1 MSLTS
6 MLEAAGRGGTVDVEL
21 GWTQGRAIFGG
32 LTGAL
37 LVAAMKG
44 RIAELS
50 ATTGKPAVLP
60 PLRSVT
66 VSFVGPAT
74 PGPGVIEAEIL
85 RVGSNVTQSQATL
98 RQSGEV
104 VATALA
110 AFGKHRESTLAVTPT
125 HPAPALPDPTT
136 LEPFP
141 YLEKLTPEF
150 YRFLELRQVG
160 GELPYSGAESH
171 GLSGW
176 TSLRE
181 APEGFEEEH
190 LVLLADA
197 WPPAPLQMLDEF
209 APGSSLTWTLDA
221 EIGPETTP
229 ADAVS
234 PRNSTDSARDLLR
247 PHPRHAV
254 APDGELVAISRRPA
268 RSSAD
273 VPAQVDRRR
282 PPPEPPPFR
291 GRRGRRR
298 APPGTCGGGSGA
310 SASAAPA
317 SVPTGSMISPA
328 VTPAARSRPRT
339 SPT

>member
-74 PGPGVIEAEIL
+74 PGPVEIEAEIL

-136 LEPFP
+136 IGPFP

-209 APGSSLTWTLDA
+209 APGSSLTWTLELIA

-229 ADAVS
+229 ADAIFAYEAT
-234 PRNSTDSARDLLR
+234 TDSARDGYA
-247 PHPRHAV
+247 HTHAMLWR
-254 APDGELVAISRRPA
+254 PDGELVGISRQSITIFA
-268 RSSAD
+268 
-273 VPAQVDRRR
+273 
-282 PPPEPPPFR
+282 
-291 GRRGRRR
+291 
-298 APPGTCGGGSGA
+298 
-310 SASAAPA
+310 
-317 SVPTGSMISPA
+317 
-328 VTPAARSRPRT
+328 
-339 SPT
+339 